1 MNSGFAL
8 WEIHR
13 HSGQGPSLIKRIN
26 SLPILTMNIIGLDV
40 GRGYAVAAALSEF
53 PDNPQRHFSKHRR
66 EIVKLSNS
74 KTGLEAFIA
83 LEPAGI
89 VLEPTGGWY
98 SSFWRDVARSMELP
112 VFWVGHADLSY
123 QRGAYGFKNKT
134 DPEDAF
140 CLALTFFDERFVDRH
155 GARRFL
161 NYQDGKIE
169 QLRRRV
175 LEMAQL
181 DKVKTAL
188 INQTRQ
194 RLALEF
200 PEAVSRRVQ
209 QSQKDFSPFWGW
221 LAGEHEYTRVKNE
234 YSRSVAHDLNL
245 EIQPYTRLH
254 ASRIVGIEQQ
264 QTAIEREVKEL
275 LKSPEFADYIKVFK
289 RFGFGFR
296 NQCLLLLW
304 CYPFDKF
311 LIDGK
316 PWIDRELINRKD
328 EKGKPTDE
336 LKETNRHRSL
346 RSFQAYLGMSY
357 KLKQSG
363 DSLKKSFLGSD
374 IVRSGLYM
382 WCVDYICPEKVS
394 QHTRVRKR
402 LCAKRDE
409 LEQAGVTGKDKVTR
423 LLFKTTDLL
432 FHELARELT

>member
-1 MNSGFAL
+1 MNK
-8 WEIHR
+8 IV
-13 HSGQGPSLIKRIN
+13 
-26 SLPILTMNIIGLDV
+26 GLDV
-40 GRGYAVAAALSEF
+40 GNSYAVAAALAEF
-53 PDNPQRHFSKHRR
+53 PSNPQRYFSQHRR

-74 KTGLEAFIA
+74 KTGVEAFKA

-98 SSFWRDVARSMELP
+98 SSFWREVARSLDLP

-123 QRGAYGFKNKT
+123 QRGSYGFKNKT

-140 CLALTFFDERFVDRH
+140 CLVLTFFDERFVDRH
-155 GARRFL
+155 GVKRFL
-161 NYQDGKIE
+161 NYQDGAVE

-175 LEMAQL
+175 LELAQL

-200 PEAVSRRVQ
+200 PEAARRRTDPGK
-209 QSQKDFSPFWGW
+209 KDFSPFWGW
-221 LAGEHEYTRVKNE
+221 LAGEYSYKLIRDCYASSIAHELGT
-234 YSRSVAHDLNL
+234 
-245 EIQPYTRLH
+245 EIQPYTKAH
-254 ASRIVGIEQQ
+254 AGRIVGIERQQ
-264 QTAIEREVKEL
+264 AAIEAEVREL
-275 LKSPEFADYIKVFK
+275 LRSDEFRPYVKVFK

-304 CYPFDKF
+304 CFPFEKF
-311 LIDGK
+311 LIEGK
-316 PWIDRELINRKD
+316 PLIERELIERKD
-328 EKGKPTDE
+328 EKGKPTGE
-336 LKETNRHRSL
+336 LKETNRNRSL

-374 IVRSGLYM
+374 VVRSSLYM
-382 WCVDYICPEKVS
+382 WCVDHICPESAS
-394 QHTRVRKR
+394 QHTKVRKR
-402 LCAKRDE
+402 LCEKRDE
-409 LEQAGVTGKDKVTR
+409 LDKAGVSGKDKVTR

-432 FHELARELT
+432 FQELVRELT